1 MSSRRPR
8 MVIAGAVS
16 CLLAL
21 GTAAAV
27 GTGLTRAK
35 LRSAELTGDGRF
47 ETMLNDDPASLLGGT
62 RAVYLP
68 GYGMV
73 FSAELDLAPR
83 LTPNPFRPSFTKQDI
98 AHIREVKK
106 Q

>member
-1 MSSRRPR
+1 MSSRVRRTLP
-8 MVIAGAVS
+8 AAVV
-16 CLLAL
+16 CLLAI

-35 LRSAELTGDGRF
+35 LRTAELTGDGRF

-68 GYGMV
+68 GYGLV

-83 LTPNPFRPSFTKQDI
+83 LTPNPFRPSFTKEDVTRI
-98 AHIREVKK
+98 
-106 Q
+106 